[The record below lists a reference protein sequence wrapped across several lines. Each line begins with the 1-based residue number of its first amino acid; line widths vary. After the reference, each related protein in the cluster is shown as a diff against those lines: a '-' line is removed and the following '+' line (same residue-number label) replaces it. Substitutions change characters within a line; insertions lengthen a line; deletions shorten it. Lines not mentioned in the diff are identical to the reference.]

1 MTTRK
6 PAPPAEAVAADAHW
20 QAKLAK
26 LRARTRP
33 TVTLTICDDEDL
45 KKAAATARFL
55 EQQAKEAA
63 EKNPGDKASQA
74 AAKAASEHLASAQ
87 AALDEASVELRFQAL
102 PRNDFRELLAAH
114 PPTEE
119 QADKGYDHN
128 PDTMAPVLIAAASLD
143 PLTEEDATD
152 FLADWSQAEGE
163 RLYAAALRVQQTDR
177 MDLGKG

>member
-6 PAPPAEAVAADAHW
+6 PAPPADTVAADAHW

-33 TVTLTICDDEDL
+33 TVTLTICDDDDL

-55 EQQAKEAA
+55 EQQAKDTA
-63 EKNPGDKASQA
+63 EKNPDDNAAQA
-74 AAKAASEHLASAQ
+74 AAAAAAEHLAAVQ
-87 AALDEASVELRFQAL
+87 ADLDQASVELRFQAL
-102 PRNDFRELLAAH
+102 PRSAFRELLDAH

-119 QADKGYDHN
+119 QADKNYDHN

-143 PLTEEDATD
+143 PLTEEDAAQ
-152 FLADWSQAEGE
+152 FLADWSPAEGE
-163 RLYAAALRVQQTDR
+163 RLYAAALRVQQADR

>member
-6 PAPPAEAVAADAHW
+6 PAPPAEAVATDAHW

-128 PDTMAPVLIAAASLD
+128 PDTMAPVLIATASLD

>member
-1 MTTRK
+1 MTARRTT
-6 PAPPAEAVAADAHW
+6 PPAAAVAADAHW
-20 QAKLAK
+20 EAKLAK

-45 KKAAATARFL
+45 KKAAATARIL
-55 EQQAKEAA
+55 DQDAQNTAEQNPRDKTAQDAA
-63 EKNPGDKASQA
+63 RRT
-74 AAKAASEHLASAQ
+74 AASLETAQ
-87 AALDEASVELRFQAL
+87 AALDEASVRLRFQAL
-102 PRNDFRELLAAH
+102 PRTAFRELLAAH

-119 QADKGYDHN
+119 QVDKGYDHN

-143 PLTEEDATD
+143 PLTEEDAAQ

>member
-1 MTTRK
+1 MTART

-33 TVTLTICDDEDL
+33 TVALTICDDEEL

-63 EKNPGDKASQA
+63 EQKPGDKASQA

-102 PRNDFRELLAAH
+102 PRSDFRELLAAH

-128 PDTMAPVLIAAASLD
+128 PDTMAPVLIATASLD
-143 PLTEEDATD
+143 PLTEEDAAQ

-163 RLYAAALRVQQTDR
+163 RLYSAALRVQQTDR